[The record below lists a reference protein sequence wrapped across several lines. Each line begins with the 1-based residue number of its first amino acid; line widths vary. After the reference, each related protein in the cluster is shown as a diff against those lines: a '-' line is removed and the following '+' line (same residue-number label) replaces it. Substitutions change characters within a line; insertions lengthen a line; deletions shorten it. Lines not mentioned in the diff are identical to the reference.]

1 MKSNSSLN
9 MVCEKILN
17 SSLSQK
23 RQPNPSLKATI
34 ISEPLLD
41 MIKQKWGEELL
52 GVILFGSAVRSEE
65 REDSDIDLLLVL
77 QSGASLSRKY
87 YEEWNQ
93 LVDQRRNKGQIQPP
107 WPPLRKISPHF
118 VQLPKDPL
126 SIGGLWY
133 EVSIEGII
141 LWQQGNEVQNIL
153 RNIRHLISEG
163 KLQRKYSHGHP
174 YWIKMYS

>member
-9 MVCEKILN
+9 MVCEKILR

-23 RQPNPSLKATI
+23 RQPGTPIKVDTI
-34 ISEPLLD
+34 PEPLLEA
-41 MIKQKWGEELL
+41 IKQKWEQELL
-52 GVILFGSAVRSEE
+52 GVVLFGSAVRSEE

-77 QSGASLSRKY
+77 QPEVSLSRKY

-93 LVDQRRNKGQIQPP
+93 LVDQIQSQ
-107 WPPLRKISPHF
+107 WPPLLKISPHF
-118 VQLPKDPL
+118 VQLPKDLL

-153 RNIRHLISEG
+153 RNIRRLISEG
-163 KLQRKYSHGHP
+163 KIQRKYSHGHP
-174 YWIKMYS
+174 YWIKM